1 MMLKIIVLSISAL
14 VLMLSGCT
22 VPSTR
27 PTEVRLKTGSDPKWY
42 SYSYNDSAWDKSN
55 ETTYKGIYTMRFH
68 FNMVGRGK
76 ALSPFAVQVIALG
89 SYDAYWDG
97 RYIGSSGKVA
107 DSKVLEIPGY
117 HHLILGLIDSVSKP
131 GHHVL
136 ALRISNFHY
145 QRKYTFFNAHAGTYD
160 DLTQFPKLML
170 IMMSMLGGIFLTGTI
185 YYVFLYL
192 VHRSEPLFLVFAC
205 LCLLFLAL
213 LAIEYLP
220 AVWNYTYP
228 FQFIRL
234 EVIGVLTLI
243 ISMLIPYF
251 LNRQFSAF
259 RPYIFNS
266 IVIIALMSAFIF
278 YHGRYD
284 FTSKVLGMLMGIA
297 CLTTVLKAALIRAR
311 GYLAVLAALTCSVL
325 TNVFINYDYSLYI
338 SFGFLLISMLYL
350 LSKRFKKVM
359 NEAQEN
365 LLLSQRLKIELL
377 KKSIQPH
384 FLMNTLTALTEL
396 VEQSPNDGVK
406 MITALSGEFELLSE
420 MAEKSLI
427 PIENEIA
434 LCNFHLK
441 IMQYRKGITYLFN
454 VTGIHAEEFI
464 PPAIIHTLLE
474 NGITHSR
481 PLKDGTIR
489 FDLTYSVD
497 KAGKFYTFKV
507 IANKFESRMQG
518 TGTGH
523 KYIQA
528 RLNESY
534 GKNWLFHTHEIAEGW
549 ITKIILSK

>member
-1 MMLKIIVLSISAL
+1 MTKLQVLLISAV
-14 VLMLSGCT
+14 VLMLSACT

-27 PTEVRLKTGSDPKWY
+27 PTDVCLKTGSDLNWY
-42 SYSYNDSAWDKSN
+42 AYSYNDSAWDRTNKTN
-55 ETTYKGIYTMRFH
+55 HKGIYTMRFH
-68 FNMVGRGK
+68 FDIAGRGK
-76 ALSPFAVQVIALG
+76 SLSPFAVQVIALG

-107 DSKVLEIPGY
+107 GNKNLEIPGY
-117 HHLILGLIDSVSKP
+117 HHLILSLIDSVSKP
-131 GHHVL
+131 SHHVL

-145 QRKYTFFNAHAGTYD
+145 QRKYTFFNAHAGTYE
-160 DLTQFPKLML
+160 DLNQFPKLML
-170 IMMSMLGGIFLTGTI
+170 IMMAMIGGIFLTGTI

-192 VHRSEPLFLVFAC
+192 AHPSEPLFLVFAC

-220 AVWNYTYP
+220 VVWNYNYP

-234 EVIGVLTLI
+234 EVIGILTLI

-259 RPYIFNS
+259 RPYVFNS
-266 IVIIALMSAFIF
+266 IVIITLLAAFIF

-284 FTSKVLGMLMGIA
+284 FTSKVLGVLMGIA
-297 CLTTVLKAALIRAR
+297 CLTTVLKAAMIRAQ
-311 GYLAVLAALTCSVL
+311 GYMAVLAALTCSLL
-325 TNVFINYDYSLYI
+325 TNVFISYDYSLYI

-359 NEAQEN
+359 NEAHEN
-365 LLLSQRLKIELL
+365 LLLSQRLKTELI

-396 VEQSPNDGVK
+396 VEQSPDDGVK

-427 PIENEIA
+427 PIENELA
-434 LCNFHLK
+434 LCNFHLR

-454 VTGIHAEEFI
+454 VTGIHKEEFI

-481 PLKDGTIR
+481 PLEDGTIK
-489 FDLTYSVD
+489 FHLTYSAD
-497 KAGKFYTFKV
+497 KAAKYYTFQV
-507 IANKFESRMQG
+507 TANKFESRIQN

-534 GKNWLFHTHEIAEGW
+534 GKNWLFHSHEIADGW
-549 ITKIILSK
+549 ITKIIISR

>member
-42 SYSYNDSAWDKSN
+42 SYSYNDSAWDKAN

-117 HHLILGLIDSVSKP
+117 HHLILGLTDSVSKP

-145 QRKYTFFNAHAGTYD
+145 QRKYTFFNAHAGAYE
-160 DLTQFPKLML
+160 DLTQFPKLIL

-234 EVIGVLTLI
+234 EVVGVLTLI

-251 LNRQFSAF
+251 LNRQFSTF

-266 IVIIALMSAFIF
+266 IVIIVLMAAFIF

-297 CLTTVLKAALIRAR
+297 CLTTVLKAALIRAQ

-350 LSKRFKKVM
+350 LSKRFKKLM

-489 FDLTYSVD
+489 FDLTYSTD
-497 KAGKFYTFKV
+497 KARKFYTFKV
-507 IANKFESRMQG
+507 TANKFESRMQG

-523 KYIQA
+523 KYIRA

-549 ITKIILSK
+549 ITKIIISR